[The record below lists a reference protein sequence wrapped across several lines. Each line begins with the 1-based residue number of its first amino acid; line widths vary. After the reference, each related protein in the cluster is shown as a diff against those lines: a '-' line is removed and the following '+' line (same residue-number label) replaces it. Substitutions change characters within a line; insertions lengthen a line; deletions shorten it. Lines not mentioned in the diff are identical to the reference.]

1 VSAWIVNPEHIAAIV
16 GTATARQPDD
26 MPDTALNL
34 AVALSTENV
43 RSINY
48 RYSDREPWDAALP
61 SEEQVAAWASAPLGR
76 TDFEKAVGCLD
87 YQSCE
92 HPGWESSEARKWLVE
107 VLEASRAWPDEAR
120 IHTWGIDDNP
130 ETTRSRTDNVY

>member
-1 VSAWIVNPEHIAAIV
+1 MSAWIVNPEHIAAIV

-48 RYSDREPWDAALP
+48 RYSDREPWDAA
-61 SEEQVAAWASAPLGR
+61 PLGR
-76 TDFEKAVGCLD
+76 TDFEKAVGCLN

-92 HPGWESSEARKWLVE
+92 HPGWESSEARKWLAG